1 MRLIELDNMTP
12 KGTSTIS
19 AEIAYGNDNPLEKNK
34 KKLIKKVIDDLIKT
48 KIINK
53 SDEIIYTK
61 TIDVKLGYVIFDKE
75 RKESINII
83 HDYLKSKR
91 ILPFGRYGLW
101 AYLWSDEAI
110 LSGKKVVDQY
120 NKMINND

>member
-1 MRLIELDNMTP
+1 MAP

-34 KKLIKKVIDDLIKT
+34 EKLVKKVIEDLIKT

-61 TIDVKLGYVIFDKE
+61 TIDVKLGYVIFDKD
-75 RKESINII
+75 RKKSINLI
-83 HDYLKSKR
+83 HNYLKSKR

-120 NKMINND
+120 NKMIIND